1 VRFEPTVVPGDAH
14 APGGAGTRSKLL
26 STIGFVIATSEYELV
41 TESAG
46 LVDRSER
53 GKFVVRGSEAGDFL
67 QGQVSN
73 DVESLAAGHGCYA
86 TILNHKGKLRTDLRV
101 LRGEDF
107 FWLDTEPI
115 GHAVLRHMLDTYSL
129 GRDVQWED
137 VGEAHSI
144 LSLLGPGAD
153 ALLDDPPPPNEHAF
167 VDTGAGL
174 WVRTDLGIDL
184 LCTVARAE
192 ELRGELG
199 VEEVSEEVAECLRI
213 ESGRPRLG
221 LDMDADT
228 IPQEAGI
235 NERAVD
241 FEKGCYVGQE
251 TVARLHYKGK
261 PNRHLRGLR
270 LSEPAERRAE
280 ILLGEKVVGRIGSAC
295 VSPRLGPIALAL
307 VRREAAPG
315 DTVLVDGA
323 EAQVAELPFD
333 RG

>member
-1 VRFEPTVVPGDAH
+1 
-14 APGGAGTRSKLL
+14 
-26 STIGFVIATSEYELV
+26 VIATSEYELV

-46 LVDRSER
+46 LLDRSER
-53 GKFVVRGSEAGDFL
+53 GMFVVRGAEAADFL
-67 QGQVSN
+67 QSQVSN
-73 DVESLAAGHGCYA
+73 DVEGLAPGQGCYA

-101 LRGEDF
+101 LRGGDF
-107 FWLDTEPI
+107 FWLDTEAI
-115 GHAVLRHMLDTYSL
+115 GTAVVRHMLDTYSL

-137 VGEAHSI
+137 AGASHAI
-144 LSLLGPGAD
+144 LSLIGPAAD
-153 ALLDDPPPPNEHAF
+153 ALAPSPPPAAEHSF
-167 VDTGAGL
+167 VEDDTGM

-184 LCTVARAE
+184 ICSDE
-192 ELRGELG
+192 PELD
-199 VEEVSEEVAECLRI
+199 VEPVSEEVVECLRI

-221 LDMDADT
+221 LDMDAET

-261 PNRHLRGLR
+261 PNRHLRGLL
-270 LSEPAERRAE
+270 LSEPAERGTE
-280 ILLGEKVVGRIGSAC
+280 IVLGEKVVGRVGSAC

-315 DTVLVDGA
+315 DTVAVGGA
-323 EAQVAELPFD
+323 EARVAELPFE